1 MNLNCR
7 FIIMNKKY
15 IFYNSIIV
23 AVLFSFCIYS
33 QDCDG
38 GYTYIENLPE
48 ENFSNIINENNCFNN
63 NNIAVINEFISLNN
77 LDNYNSCL
85 ELGPQIWVAGNI
97 TSLVV
102 TYIQGGNNGIT
113 QKISEI
119 PENIGQLT
127 ELSYLAIDK
136 HNIITL
142 PVSFTQLSSLTLLKI
157 SNNWLTTLPEDFGNL
172 INLNTLDLGYNQL
185 ASIPE
190 SIGGLINLEYLF
202 LFNNQLTSLPETIC
216 NLNLD
221 WDGISP
227 ANYPYFASGGNY
239 LCDCDL
245 IPDCVESS
253 ANINISMEQNYY
265 SFLLDAPQECSGLP
279 NCCELSIH
287 PQLSDSLG
295 DLNADGGWNVLDIVT
310 LANCILANNCAELE
324 NGCAG
329 DLNGDGGYN
338 VLDIVTLANCVIA
351 DNCGG

>member
-1 MNLNCR
+1 MNN
-7 FIIMNKKY
+7 NK

-23 AVLFSFCIYS
+23 AVLISFCIYS

-38 GYTYIENLPE
+38 GYTYIESLPE
-48 ENFSNIINENNCFNN
+48 QNFNNINNENNCFNN

-85 ELGPQIWVAGNI
+85 ELGPQTWVAGNI

-102 TYIQGGNNGIT
+102 TYVQGGDNGIT

-136 HNIITL
+136 QNIITL

-157 SNNWLTTLPEDFGNL
+157 SNNWLITLPEDFGNL

-239 LCDCDL
+239 LCDCAL
-245 IPDCVESS
+245 IPDCVENS
-253 ANINISMEQNYY
+253 ANVNISMEQNYY
-265 SFLLDAPQECSGLP
+265 SFLLDAPQDCTSA
-279 NCCELSIH
+279 
-287 PQLSDSLG
+287 PQDCLCPELG
-295 DLNADGGWNVLDIVT
+295 DLNSDGGWNVLDIVT
-310 LANCILANNCAELE
+310 LANCVLAGNCADLE
-324 NGCAG
+324 NNSCAAAAG
-329 DLNGDGGYN
+329 DMNGDGAYN
-338 VLDIVTLANCVIA
+338 VLDIVTLANCVLA
-351 DNCGG
+351 NNCGG

>member
-1 MNLNCR
+1 M
-7 FIIMNKKY
+7 IMNNNK

-23 AVLFSFCIYS
+23 AVLISFCVYS

-38 GYTYIENLPE
+38 GYTYIENIPE
-48 ENFSNIINENNCFNN
+48 NLGNNNNENNCFND
-63 NNIAVINEFISLNN
+63 NNIAVLNQLISLNN
-77 LDNYNSCL
+77 LDNYNSWL
-85 ELGPQIWVAGNI
+85 VLGPQIWVAGNI

-102 TYIQGGNNGIT
+102 TYVQGGNSGIT

-136 HNIITL
+136 QNIITL

-185 ASIPE
+185 ESIPE
-190 SIGGLINLEYLF
+190 SIGSLENLEYLF

-227 ANYPYFASGGNY
+227 VNYPYFASGGNY
-239 LCDCDL
+239 LCDCAL
-245 IPDCVESS
+245 IPDCVENS
-253 ANINISMEQNYY
+253 ANVNISMEQNYY
-265 SFLLDAPQECSGLP
+265 SFLLDAPQ
-279 NCCELSIH
+279 NCTSV
-287 PQLSDSLG
+287 PQDCLCPELG
-295 DLNADGGWNVLDIVT
+295 DLNSDGGWNVLDIVT
-310 LANCILANNCAELE
+310 LANCVLAGNCADLE
-324 NGCAG
+324 NNSCAAAAG

-338 VLDIVTLANCVIA
+338 VLDIVTLANCVLA
-351 DNCGG
+351 VSCGG

>member
-48 ENFSNIINENNCFNN
+48 ENFSNIINENNCFND
-63 NNIAVINEFISLNN
+63 NNIAVLNELISLNN

-85 ELGPQIWVAGNI
+85 ELGPQTWVAGDI

-119 PENIGQLT
+119 PENIDQLT
-127 ELSYLAIDK
+127 ALSYLAIEK
-136 HNIITL
+136 HDIITI
-142 PVSFTQLSSLTLLKI
+142 PSNFTQLSSLTSLKI
-157 SNNWLTTLPEDFGNL
+157 SNNWLTSLPENFGNL
-172 INLNTLDLGYNQL
+172 TSLIILDFGYNQL

-202 LFNNQLTSLPETIC
+202 LFNNQLTFLPETIC

-265 SFLLDAPQECSGLP
+265 SFLLDAPQDCSSLQ
-279 NCCELSIH
+279 NCCELNIH

-310 LANCILANNCAELE
+310 LANCVLTDNCAGLE

-338 VLDIVTLANCVIA
+338 VLDIVTLANCVLA